1 MKYKIFF
8 LNRVNDFISKIPE
21 NDRAKIN
28 AARVTMESGDFESLE
43 IKTLKT
49 PIKELIIKRYRLL
62 FFINKDLIYF
72 VNAFMKK
79 TQKTP
84 KNEIII
90 SEKLFR
96 DIVEFYKN

>member
-1 MKYKIFF
+1 
-8 LNRVNDFISKIPE
+8 
-21 NDRAKIN
+21 
-28 AARVTMESGDFESLE
+28 MESGDFESLE